1 MLAPAGPP
9 VVRAAGKV
17 RDMTLRDDV
26 LRQAR
31 ERLESRSEEHI
42 QRVFH
47 MHKATLLDDDAAH
60 HLGDLRTAASAGE
73 RTDRIHADIWA
84 RTLALL
90 IGHYNLTLQI
100 IREGGVPVN
109 DERAH
114 DYVAALNLITLQY
127 GVWLSM
133 YGDSRLNW
141 LLVQDEDLRLEGVIG
156 GGAPGHEQR
165 FLYDVVL
172 SFAGEDREPAR
183 DIADR
188 LKQKNVRVFFDED
201 EAARNL
207 GKDLTPHLSEIYRAK
222 SQLCVV
228 LSSAHYVAK
237 PWTLLELEAAK
248 TRARMSEVE
257 YLINVKLDDA
267 ALPGVPDSIA
277 YVDARRVPA
286 QRIADMIVDKL
297 NAFHPA
303 TTRRVGEGLWSTA
316 PGTNDPR

>member
-1 MLAPAGPP
+1 MCE
-9 VVRAAGKV
+9 
-17 RDMTLRDDV
+17 MTLRDDL

-31 ERLESRSEEHI
+31 RRLEGRSEDEI
-42 QRVFH
+42 RRVFH
-47 MHKATLLDDDAAH
+47 MHKATLLDPDAAH
-60 HLGDLRTAASAGE
+60 CLGDLRTAAAAGE
-73 RTDRIHADIWA
+73 RTDRIHADIWG
-84 RTLALL
+84 RSLALL

-141 LLVQDEDLRLEGVIG
+141 LLVEDEELRLERVIG

-172 SFAGEDREPAR
+172 SFAGEDRDAAR

-188 LKQKNVRVFFDED
+188 LKQKNVRVFIDED

-207 GKDLTPHLSEIYRAK
+207 GKDLTPHLADIYRAK

-228 LSSAHYVAK
+228 ISSQHYVQK

-248 TRARMSEVE
+248 ERARMSEVE
-257 YLINVKLDDA
+257 YLIQVRLDDA
-267 ALPGVPDSIA
+267 ALPGVSDSIA
-277 YVDARRVPA
+277 YLDTRRVPA
-286 QRIADMIVDKL
+286 QQIADLIVGKL

-303 TTRRVGEGLWSTA
+303 TTRRVGEGLWSAA
-316 PGTNDPR
+316 PGTNDPA